1 MAKKKEKAEEHPL
14 TAEHVPF
21 ITATLDTSG
30 EGWGAI
36 SGQMQATVDY
46 YNDNHVSPAVIE
58 DMPDNA
64 VSDLNARGLSVDNDA
79 PLDEDN
85 VAGDSLSDG
94 FKDPMDHIEDP
105 AVTDVTPEDASGIS
119 DANERGKSEEKSDKK
134 K

>member
-1 MAKKKEKAEEHPL
+1 MAKKKVEESPI
-14 TAEHVPF
+14 TAQHIPF
-21 ITATLDTSG
+21 VTATLDTSG

-36 SGQMQATVDY
+36 SIQMQATADY
-46 YNDNHVSPAVIE
+46 YNENHVAPAVIE

-94 FKDPMDHIEDP
+94 FKDPGDHIEDA

-119 DANERGKSEEKSDKK
+119 DANERGKSDDKNK